1 MRFAAENAVADVVE
15 MRYLNIVEKDYVFKL
30 GRVADHAVIAD
41 KRAAADKGAMPY
53 LGIFTDNARRAIY
66 ADGAIF
72 ALL

>member
-1 MRFAAENAVADVVE
+1 MRFAAENAVADVVV
-15 MRYLNIVEKDYVFKL
+15 MRHLNIVEKDYVFKL

-41 KRAAADKGAMPY
+41 KRAAADKGAMPTSVFSPIMH
-53 LGIFTDNARRAIY
+53 GAPIY